1 MTNERAIEILDPEHR
16 GHYESIEPVNE
27 ACRIG
32 MNAIKRVHEL
42 EAENA
47 ELHKALDEIKV
58 FGLEMKNGEVDMT
71 VGSDTF
77 NYITAML
84 VQMLE
89 QNNAKNFLTT
99 AIEVGNQKYS
109 VTVQKNGGKT
119 PSEELSELK
128 TENAELR
135 ERLEKA
141 VELPCKIGD
150 EVYEVHGKCDGK
162 NCPYNGDYGQWRCIY
177 GGKRNC
183 NSFTTVNKFC
193 YSDIPRVG
201 KTIFVTKKAAE
212 ARLAELEGE
221 KKQ

>member
-16 GHYESIEPVNE
+16 EHYESIEPVNE

-77 NYITAML
+77 NYITAIL

-128 TENAELR
+128 SENAALR
-135 ERLEKA
+135 ERLDKA
-141 VELPCKIGD
+141 VELPCVKKSTKWAWSLVTGD
-150 EVYEVHGKCDGK
+150 SVLVENHLLLYKDNEGYVHYEEIDD
-162 NCPYNGDYGQWRCIY
+162 NEE
-177 GGKRNC
+177 
-183 NSFTTVNKFC
+183 
-193 YSDIPRVG
+193 
-201 KTIFVTKKAAE
+201 AL
-212 ARLAELEGE
+212 ARLAELKGGKE
-221 KKQ
+221 

>member
-16 GHYESIEPVNE
+16 EHYESIEPVNE

-32 MNAIKRVHEL
+32 MNAIKRVQAL

-128 TENAELR
+128 TENAVLR
-135 ERLEKA
+135 ERLDKA
-141 VELPCKIGD
+141 VELPVKVGD
-150 EVYEVHGKCDGK
+150 IVYCVEDED
-162 NCPYNGDYGQWRCIY
+162 GDYIVEP
-177 GGKRNC
+177 
-183 NSFTTVNKFC
+183 TV
-193 YSDIPRVG
+193 
-201 KTIFVTKKAAE
+201 VTKKNIYLLCSRIKGNPSNAFLLQKAAE
-212 ARLAELEGE
+212 EWCKELKGE
-221 KKQ
+221 KE

>member
-128 TENAELR
+128 TENAALR

-141 VELPCKIGD
+141 VELPRTEIS
-150 EVYEVHGKCDGK
+150 
-162 NCPYNGDYGQWRCIY
+162 PYDSNDTMLYYIEAGHIQQECFNNKFPEQLQARIAELK
-177 GGKRNC
+177 GGK
-183 NSFTTVNKFC
+183 K
-193 YSDIPRVG
+193 
-201 KTIFVTKKAAE
+201 
-212 ARLAELEGE
+212 
-221 KKQ
+221 